1 LSTIKSNNSRWLI
14 IAAVAFFFM
23 IIIIPDFYS
32 RDQFP
37 LDKTVFVVGILGI
50 AVGLLA
56 ALGLARRVMI
66 DRYIRPLR
74 ELAEETNL
82 ITSVNPSHRIV
93 IKGGKEVLRL
103 AQVINEKADSFEE
116 LQKDVWR
123 KIELATAQSE
133 EEKNILAAIVSE
145 LPEGILICNAE
156 CQILLYN
163 KQARRHLE
171 GDEKRT
177 FPNSEASRLATGAG
191 NPFIGLGRSV
201 FGVIDKNLI
210 VPALDEIA
218 GKLECREAQATAH
231 FITPGAQTSL
241 LYTEA
246 VPILN
251 HIGHLTGFVLIFQ
264 DIIKQIETGSQRSF
278 LTQSLEKVVRPS
290 LANIRTAIEAVLEHP
305 DMDPSQLDGF
315 KKIIHKESLKSGALL
330 DETALDHS
338 GLTGAGRPLVR
349 MLGKDLQETI
359 KRRSEESFGIA
370 VKIVYSAAPN
380 WIRVDVYSIILA
392 ILFVLNRLRHET
404 GADKF
409 TCLLEREGVF
419 ASLDLIWK
427 GKPLKIQTL
436 REWETETVM
445 VGKEGIPST
454 LREVIAHHGAKMW
467 PAILRPT
474 ADDQGP
480 GIGPRSDEMSQV
492 KSGLRLFFPDVETT
506 EPDTLQKIMVVP
518 KSRPTFYDFDLFN
531 QAGQTPEMD
540 NRPLA
545 ELTYTVFDTE
555 TTGLFPQVGDEIIS
569 IGAVRIVNGRLL
581 REELF
586 DQLVNPQ
593 RGYWKRSIRIHGIQP
608 EMLDDQPT
616 IDRVL
621 PLFYRFVGDSILVA
635 HNAAFDMNMFRMKE
649 AVSGMKFINPVLD
662 TLLLSAVVHP
672 TQKDHTL
679 EAIAERFGVS
689 IVGRHT
695 ALGDALAT
703 GEIFLKL
710 IPLLAQ
716 MGIHTL
722 GAARL
727 ASQKTDYARFR
738 Y

>member
-1 LSTIKSNNSRWLI
+1 LI
-14 IAAVAFFFM
+14 LAAAAFFFM
-23 IIIIPDFYS
+23 IIIPAFLGG
-32 RDQFP
+32 DQFP
-37 LDKTVFVVGILGI
+37 LDQRVFVVGILGI
-50 AVGLLA
+50 AIGFLA
-56 ALGLARRVMI
+56 ALGLAMSVMI
-66 DRYIRPLR
+66 HRYVRPLR
-74 ELAEETNL
+74 KLAEETNL
-82 ITSVNPSHRIV
+82 ITSVNPSHRID

-103 AQVINEKADSFEE
+103 AQVIKEKAESFEE
-116 LQKDVWR
+116 LQKDVR
-123 KIELATAQSE
+123 RRIELTTKQSE

-156 CQILLYN
+156 GQILLYN
-163 KQARRHLE
+163 KQARRYLE
-171 GDEKRT
+171 GDEKRP
-177 FPNSEASRLATGAG
+177 FPAPDSSRPATGAG

-201 FGVIDKNLI
+201 FGLVDKNLI

-218 GKLECREAQATAH
+218 GKLERREAQATAH
-231 FITPGAQTSL
+231 FITPGVKTSL
-241 LYTEA
+241 LRTEA

-251 HIGHLTGFVLIFQ
+251 HSGQLTGFVLIFQ
-264 DIIKQIETGSQRSF
+264 DIIKQIENGSQRSF
-278 LTQSLEKVVRPS
+278 LTQSLIKGIRPS

-315 KKIIHKESLKSGALL
+315 KNIIHKESLKSGAIL
-330 DETALDHS
+330 DEKAFDYS
-338 GLTGAGRPLVR
+338 GHNGAGPPLVR
-349 MLGKDLQETI
+349 MLGKDLLEAI
-359 KRRSEESFGIA
+359 KRKAEDSFGIA
-370 VKIVYSAAPN
+370 VKIVYSADPN

-392 ILFVLNRLRHET
+392 ILFVLNRLRSET

-409 TCLLEREGVF
+409 TCLLEREGIF
-419 ASLDLIWK
+419 ASLDLIWQ

-436 REWETETVM
+436 REWEAEAVM

-454 LREVIAHHGAKMW
+454 LREVIEHHGAKMW

-474 ADDQGP
+474 DDNHGP
-480 GIGPRSDEMSQV
+480 ETGPRSDLPPV
-492 KSGLRLFFPDVETT
+492 KSGLRLFLPDVETT
-506 EPDTLQKIMVVP
+506 EPDTLRKIMVVP
-518 KSRPTFYDFDLFN
+518 KSRPTFYDFDLFS
-531 QAGQTPEMD
+531 QDGQTLELD
-540 NRPLA
+540 NRPLT
-545 ELTYTVFDTE
+545 ELTCTVFDTE

-593 RGYWKRSIRIHGIQP
+593 RGYWKKSISIHGIQP
-608 EMLDDQPT
+608 VMLDGQPT
-616 IDRVL
+616 IDKVL
-621 PLFYRFVGDSILVA
+621 PLFQRFAGDSILVA
-635 HNAAFDMNMFRMKE
+635 HNAAFDMNMLRMKE
-649 AVSGMKFINPVLD
+649 AVSGVKLINPVLD

-672 TQKDHTL
+672 AQDIHTL
-679 EAIAERFGVS
+679 EAIAERLGVS

-727 ASQKTDYARFR
+727 ASQKTYFARFK